1 MKLLFKW
8 AKGKHRRT
16 VRRYKSKKP
25 SLNLFLLDCY
35 STVTGSISTS
45 LTLIY
50 FSSLGTQEH
59 SWSRL
64 QNKQTMMNIN
74 YGLFFSFRNI
84 SDRNRE
90 EYDLKKHQGQNIWKG
105 SRYRLIV
112 GENKPRILT
121 FSRRR
126 QNRLNG
132 VLGETRTAR
141 TRVWA
146 SCAHASLCKFTSGSR
161 RSLSRPRILRSLF
174 SGRRNAFKLNSNFGI
189 IRPTSLT
196 YRLPDTNIWNC
207 LLILLWNG
215 FIYLTL

>member
-35 STVTGSISTS
+35 STVTGSILTS

-90 EYDLKKHQGQNIWKG
+90 EYDLKKHQGQNISKG
-105 SRYRLIV
+105 NRYRLIV
-112 GENKPRILT
+112 GENKPWILT

-161 RSLSRPRILRSLF
+161 RSLSRPRILRSL
-174 SGRRNAFKLNSNFGI
+174 SINRLRRF
-189 IRPTSLT
+189 IREKIRRELSV
-196 YRLPDTNIWNC
+196 
-207 LLILLWNG
+207 
-215 FIYLTL
+215 

>member
-35 STVTGSISTS
+35 FTVTGSILTS

-84 SDRNRE
+84 SDKNRE
-90 EYDLKKHQGQNIWKG
+90 EYDLKKHQGQHIWKG
-105 SRYRLIV
+105 NRLRVIV
-112 GENKPRILT
+112 GKNKPRKT
-121 FSRRR
+121 GWMASSTRPGR
-126 QNRLNG
+126 QEHEFGLRVRMPRCANLLPVAVVACP
-132 VLGETRTAR
+132 VL
-141 TRVWA
+141 V
-146 SCAHASLCKFTSGSR
+146 S
-161 RSLSRPRILRSLF
+161 
-174 SGRRNAFKLNSNFGI
+174 
-189 IRPTSLT
+189 
-196 YRLPDTNIWNC
+196 
-207 LLILLWNG
+207 
-215 FIYLTL
+215 

>member
-1 MKLLFKW
+1 M
-8 AKGKHRRT
+8 GIVT
-16 VRRYKSKKP
+16 SQKSHGWNARFWLVERKFAALWLVTTYC
-25 SLNLFLLDCY
+25 SHHDY
-35 STVTGSISTS
+35 S
-45 LTLIY
+45 
-50 FSSLGTQEH
+50 QEH

-64 QNKQTMMNIN
+64 QNKQTIMNIN

-105 SRYRLIV
+105 NRYRLIV

-161 RSLSRPRILRSLF
+161 RSLSRPRILRSLMF
-174 SGRRNAFKLNSNFGI
+174 TLETAPPSCRRPSYC
-189 IRPTSLT
+189 T
-196 YRLPDTNIWNC
+196 Y
-207 LLILLWNG
+207 
-215 FIYLTL
+215 